1 MAIEASFTTTE
12 GEFPLAAVFGDF
24 PGTQIE
30 LDRVVPTDGAI
41 IPYFWIEDADVAT
54 IDMSN
59 VAHPG
64 IHDIRVIDNVND
76 KAFIRIDWDFEYESI
91 LTAIL
96 ETEVELISAIG
107 TQAKWTFDI
116 RAGEQQAISQFHTYC
131 KEHEIPVELTQL
143 HAFSPLRS
151 GHEYDLTDAQREVL
165 TLAYT
170 RGYYD
175 SPRQLPQQALADE
188 LGITRQAVA
197 SRLKRGTRRL
207 IASTLIALDG

>member
-1 MAIEASFTTTE
+1 MAIEATFTATE
-12 GEFPLAAVFGDF
+12 GEFPLAAVFEDF

-41 IPYFWIEDADVAT
+41 IPYFWIEDADVDT
-54 IDMSN
+54 IDMGN

-64 IHDIRVIDNVND
+64 IRDIRVIDNVQDN
-76 KAFIRIDWDFEYESI
+76 AFIRIDWDFEYESI

-96 ETEVELISAIG
+96 ETDVELISAIG
-107 TQAKWTFDI
+107 TQANWTFDI
-116 RAGEQQAISQFHTYC
+116 RGEEQQAISQFYAYC
-131 KEHEIPVELTQL
+131 KEHEILVELSQL
-143 HAFSPLRS
+143 HALSPLRS
-151 GHEYDLTDAQREVL
+151 GREYDLTDAQREIL

-170 RGYYD
+170 CGYYD

-207 IASTLIALDG
+207 IASTLIAPDE